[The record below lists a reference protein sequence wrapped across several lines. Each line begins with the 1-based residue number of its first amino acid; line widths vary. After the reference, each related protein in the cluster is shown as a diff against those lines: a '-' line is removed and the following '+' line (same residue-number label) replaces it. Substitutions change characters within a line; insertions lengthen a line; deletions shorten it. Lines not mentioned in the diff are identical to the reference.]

1 MFNLRISELSIY
13 RWRYWIGYGIVAIG
27 LIAVIVF
34 ASLYSPGGI
43 STQEME
49 SVVKSSS
56 INFANFESLMVT
68 NLPYHLL
75 QQASL
80 AIFGVSILSIKLPSI
95 ILAFL
100 SAVGIILLLI
110 NWSKPRIAVLTSLI
124 AITTGQFIF
133 IAQYGTPSIL
143 YLFWP
148 VLLIL
153 LASIISHKP
162 TRFRM
167 FFKIAFCIVAALSL
181 YTPLSIYVLIALVSA
196 ILLHP
201 HLRFLIRQLSKPK
214 IMIGMAVA
222 FLLSIPLVI
231 TIIKTPNLGLT
242 LLGIP
247 TKWPNLGANFTSL
260 GAQYLGFTKPGGT
273 TLMTPFFEL
282 GLMLIIAIGIYYVIK
297 TWATAKSYVI
307 GLWALCLIPIVVLN
321 PSYTSITFLPL
332 VLLMAFGLN
341 MLLMHWYDL
350 FPRNPYARI
359 GGLIPVII
367 LVAVLVVS
375 SVDRYVHGYKYDP
388 NIKPSFSNDLALI
401 PTDTK
406 NLVVASNELAFYKV
420 IATHNKLLNVS
431 TLPTTD
437 TFLATHNANQAFI
450 GYKIDK
456 IITSSISNHG
466 DRFYLYK
473 KITK

>member
-1 MFNLRISELSIY
+1 
-13 RWRYWIGYGIVAIG
+13 
-27 LIAVIVF
+27 
-34 ASLYSPGGI
+34 
-43 STQEME
+43 
-49 SVVKSSS
+49 
-56 INFANFESLMVT
+56 
-68 NLPYHLL
+68 
-75 QQASL
+75 
-80 AIFGVSILSIKLPSI
+80 
-95 ILAFL
+95 
-100 SAVGIILLLI
+100 
-110 NWSKPRIAVLTSLI
+110 
-124 AITTGQFIF
+124 
-133 IAQYGTPSIL
+133 
-143 YLFWP
+143 
-148 VLLIL
+148 
-153 LASIISHKP
+153 
-162 TRFRM
+162 
-167 FFKIAFCIVAALSL
+167 
-181 YTPLSIYVLIALVSA
+181 
-196 ILLHP
+196 
-201 HLRFLIRQLSKPK
+201 
-214 IMIGMAVA
+214 MIGMAVA